1 LRQLLAN
8 FSFLYFCNFY
18 IKRGIYTKKEISK
31 RKFFWGRE
39 GGRRGEMANL
49 ICQEKSLGRMNGH

>member
-1 LRQLLAN
+1 LAN

-18 IKRGIYTKKEISK
+18 IKKGIYTKKEISK
-31 RKFFWGRE
+31 RNFFWGRE

-49 ICQEKSLGRMNGH
+49 ISQEKSLGRMNGH